1 MLKKNGGITLIALVI
16 TIIVLLILAGVS
28 IAMLSGDNGIL
39 NRAGTA
45 SAKNEL
51 GAANDAVSLFVSDKV
66 AEYYEKSY
74 VTNEISGTDKTL
86 DAYLVEQVTEAN
98 LATAID
104 NKDIPEGNIK
114 VTSTAT
120 AVTKI
125 EMTITNN
132 KGTFKS
138 TGTVTNGKISWV
150 ITNS

>member
-74 VTNEISGTDKTL
+74 VTNEINGSSKTL

-104 NKDIPEGNIK
+104 NKDIPEKNIK
-114 VTSTAT
+114 VTKSET

>member
-74 VTNEISGTDKTL
+74 VTNELTSSDTL
-86 DAYLVEQVTEAN
+86 DAYLGKEVTADN

-104 NKDIPEGNIK
+104 NNNIK
-114 VTSTAT
+114 AANITVNPTDKSKIST
-120 AVTKI
+120 I
-125 EMTITNN
+125 EITITNN

-150 ITNS
+150 IK

>member
-74 VTNEISGTDKTL
+74 VTNELTSSDTL
-86 DAYLVEQVTEAN
+86 DAYLGKEVTADN

-104 NKDIPEGNIK
+104 NNNIK
-114 VTSTAT
+114 AANITVNPTDKSKIS
-120 AVTKI
+120 KI
-125 EMTITNN
+125 EITITNN

>member
-1 MLKKNGGITLIALVI
+1 MKLQKEKGITLVALVV
-16 TIIVLLILAGVS
+16 TIVVLLILAGVS

-74 VTNEISGTDKTL
+74 VTNELTSSDTL
-86 DAYLVEQVTEAN
+86 DAYLGKEVTADN

-104 NKDIPEGNIK
+104 NNNIK
-114 VTSTAT
+114 AANITVNPTDKSKIST
-120 AVTKI
+120 I
-125 EMTITNN
+125 EITITNN

-150 ITNS
+150 IK

>member
-74 VTNEISGTDKTL
+74 VTNELTSSDTL
-86 DAYLVEQVTEAN
+86 DAYLGKEVTADN

-104 NKDIPEGNIK
+104 NNNIKAANIK
-114 VTSTAT
+114 VNPTDKSKIST
-120 AVTKI
+120 I
-125 EMTITNN
+125 EITITNN

-150 ITNS
+150 IK